1 MIGLLI
7 QIIVLCIVGGLIYWL
22 VQMLPVPEP
31 FGMILRVCVILIC
44 ILVVLSLF
52 FGGGDY
58 LPALHLRR

>member
-1 MIGLLI
+1 MISMLVTV
-7 QIIVLCIVGGLIYWL
+7 IVLCIVFGLLYYL
-22 VQMLPVPEP
+22 VNLLPLPDP